1 MSTLESISI
10 HIASADEMLSGQAE
24 AVLVEIAEL
33 LGRMVAQGEE
43 NSIDIRGLPLTRADR
58 AWLEAQLGR
67 GEVEIVMEAGGTS
80 HLLETAYPGVW
91 IVTHHDPTGRVVAE
105 LIEIAQVP
113 AILKPDLSDIEKG
126 YKSLLLELEARIR
139 VKGEGNG

>member
-33 LGRMVAQGEE
+33 LGRLLAQGEE

-80 HLLETAYPGVW
+80 RLLETAYPGVW
-91 IVTHHDPTGRVVAE
+91 IVTHRDPTGRVVAE

-113 AILKPDLSDIEKG
+113 AILKPDLSDVEKG